1 MLNIKQKQS
10 ITQQIQN
17 GMKYIKNWIY
27 FIFILFNKVFEF
39 VVEQYESDSIEFEIY
54 DEDPGKDDFIGR

>member
-1 MLNIKQKQS
+1 MEWS
-10 ITQQIQN
+10 ILQ
-17 GMKYIKNWIY
+17 NWIY
-27 FIFILFNKVFEF
+27 SIFILFNKVFEF

>member
-17 GMKYIKNWIY
+17 GMKYIKNRIY
-27 FIFILFNKVFEF
+27 FSFILLNKVFEF
-39 VVEQYESDSIEFEIY
+39 VVEQRESDSIEFEIY